1 LKSMTA
7 HFSMPANARTVT
19 NFATLSTICI
29 SPHQVEPETP
39 HKCFH
44 HTWIPIPPNH
54 LNLFSIVDLKIP
66 SSSTQIIEKEQH
78 MQSKGFPSVP
88 ILEKLQPEFRV
99 LCAKKRVQPESA
111 SPQD

>member
-29 SPHQVEPETP
+29 LPHQEEPETP
-39 HKCFH
+39 HKCCH

-66 SSSTQIIEKEQH
+66 SNSIQIIEKE
-78 MQSKGFPSVP
+78 
-88 ILEKLQPEFRV
+88 
-99 LCAKKRVQPESA
+99 
-111 SPQD
+111 